1 VPIIVLASTGG
12 PEPTGSGKI
21 VTRRNGMFRTRRA
34 LKLIG
39 SGLLLTS
46 PCVAHHSTDANF
58 DRTSTIS
65 VKGVVTAWKLQ
76 NPHAFFTVDVT
87 DEGGEIQNWLIVL
100 SAKNQLIRTGR
111 WDEDTFQPGQLVT
124 AFGWE
129 GYREGQMF
137 LTKVVLSDGTV
148 LEPGPILT
156 DRPARN

>member
-1 VPIIVLASTGG
+1 M
-12 PEPTGSGKI
+12 
-21 VTRRNGMFRTRRA
+21 TRRNDIFRARRA
-34 LKLIG
+34 LALIG
-39 SGLLLTS
+39 GGLLLAL
-46 PCVAHHSTDANF
+46 PCGAHHSTDANF

-65 VKGVVTAWKLQ
+65 VQGVVTAWKLQ

-87 DEGGEIQNWLIVL
+87 DEDGGIQSWLIVL

-111 WDEDTFQPGQLVT
+111 WDEDTFQPGQVVT

-129 GYREGQMF
+129 GYRDGQMF
-137 LTKVVLSDGTV
+137 LTKVVLADGTV